1 MNIALVPILLGRGES
16 LWDGLE
22 GLQER
27 FAIESVSSPSGVTH
41 VTFTRR
47 SRAQA

>member
-1 MNIALVPILLGRGES
+1 MHIALVPVLLGRGES
-16 LWDGLE
+16 LWDSLE

-47 SRAQA
+47 